1 MMEDREEKDL
11 IPFHE
16 FRASLT
22 SYVRKDAEGGVTDVR
37 KRMLDGFLENQ
48 NAAEAID
55 MLDPCDVAAVLSGVV
70 VPALGG
76 KLKANTAEA
85 ESFLSAIRE
94 RENGDEY
101 ERAIADALEQAAQ
114 ERDLRPLLAKRDG
127 ATTEEAPADEPEQAQ
142 TPSEASSL
150 FDSHEEGT

>member
-1 MMEDREEKDL
+1 MNDQEDKAL
-11 IPFHE
+11 IPFEE

-22 SYVRKDAEGGVTDVR
+22 SYVRKDAEGGITDVR
-37 KRMLDGFLENQ
+37 QKILDGFLKGSTATDVLVLLE
-48 NAAEAID
+48 
-55 MLDPCDVAAVLSGVV
+55 PCDVAALLSGVV
-70 VPALGG
+70 TPLSGG
-76 KLKANTAEA
+76 KLAAKTVEA
-85 ESFLSAIRE
+85 ETFLTAIRE
-94 RENGDEY
+94 RENGAEY

-127 ATTEEAPADEPEQAQ
+127 VVIEEAPAEEPEQVQ